1 VLRMTKRI
9 LIADDSISSRGMVS
23 IVLRGSGFECVEASD
38 GQQALDLLLSEKFD
52 LLITDHW
59 MPSMTGLE
67 LVKIV
72 REKPAVAGLPI
83 IAMTTDVDVA
93 KSSELRNVGVT
104 ACLNKPF
111 SRDELVATV
120 TRVLG

>member
-1 VLRMTKRI
+1 MARRV

-23 IVLRGSGFECVEASD
+23 LVLRSSGFECIEVSD
-38 GQQALDLLLSEKFD
+38 GQQAIDLLQSESVD

-67 LVKIV
+67 LVKLV
-72 REKPAVAGLPI
+72 RERSAIAGLPI

-93 KSSELRNVGVT
+93 KSSDLRNAGVT

-111 SRDELVATV
+111 TREELVSAV
-120 TRVLG
+120 IRILGE